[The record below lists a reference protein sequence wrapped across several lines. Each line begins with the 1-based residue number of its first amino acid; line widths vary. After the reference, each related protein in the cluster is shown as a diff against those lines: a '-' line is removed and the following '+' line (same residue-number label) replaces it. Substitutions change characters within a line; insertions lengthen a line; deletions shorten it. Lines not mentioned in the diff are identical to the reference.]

1 MPSAQMLRQQLLDTA
16 RGRIVS
22 LLQRGP
28 LTVDDIASK
37 LELSASGVR
46 AQITAME
53 RDGVVR
59 RVGRRAGVTRP
70 SRVFELTPEVEQLL
84 SQAYIPL
91 LTQLVEVFASA
102 LPARQVDALLTEAGR
117 KLAGQLASGRPS
129 GTLRARVI
137 ATSELLNDHLG
148 AVTHVEENGRY
159 IIRGKGCPLSA
170 LTGKHPAVCRAM
182 ESLVKEFIGAS
193 VHECCERA
201 HRPRCCFEIGNGT
214 TSKEAKSRSPR
225 SRKLL

>member
-1 MPSAQMLRQQLLDTA
+1 MFRQQLLDTG

-28 LTVDDIASK
+28 LTVDDIASN

-59 RVGRRAGVTRP
+59 RRGSRAGATRP

-91 LTQLVEVFASA
+91 LTQLVDVFAQT
-102 LPARQVDALLTEAGR
+102 LPERHVDKLMRQVGER
-117 KLAGQLASGRPS
+117 LARELSGGRPS
-129 GTLRARVI
+129 GSLRSRVV
-137 ATSELLNDHLG
+137 AASQLLNEQLG
-148 AVTHVEENGRY
+148 AVTRVEENGRFL
-159 IIRGKGCPLSA
+159 IRGEGCPLSA
-170 LTGKHPAVCRAM
+170 LTGKHPSVCRAM
-182 ESLVKEFIGAS
+182 ESLVKELVGVS

-201 HRPRCCFEIGNGT
+201 QRPRCCFEIKRT
-214 TSKEAKSRSPR
+214 AAASE
-225 SRKLL
+225 

>member
-1 MPSAQMLRQQLLDTA
+1 MFRQQLLDTS

-28 LTVDDIASK
+28 LTADDIASA

-46 AQITAME
+46 TQITAME

-59 RVGRRAGVTRP
+59 RRGSRAGTTRP

-91 LTQLVEVFASA
+91 LTQLVDVFAETM
-102 LPARQVDALLTEAGR
+102 PARQVDGLLRQVGK
-117 KLAGQLASGRPS
+117 KLARQLSAGRPS
-129 GTLRARVI
+129 GSLRARVTF
-137 ATSELLNDHLG
+137 ASEVLNKDLG

-159 IIRGKGCPLSA
+159 IIRGQGCPLSA

-182 ESLVKEFIGAS
+182 ESLVKELVGAS
-193 VHECCERA
+193 VHECCDREQ
-201 HRPRCCFEIGNGT
+201 RPRCCFEIKRT
-214 TSKEAKSRSPR
+214 VSE
-225 SRKLL
+225 

>member
-1 MPSAQMLRQQLLDTA
+1 MLRQQLLDTA

-28 LTVDDIASK
+28 LTVDEVASR
-37 LELSASGVR
+37 LEVSVSGIR

-59 RVGRRAGVTRP
+59 RVGSRPGTTRP

-84 SQAYIPL
+84 SRAYVPL
-91 LTQLVEVFASA
+91 LTQLVDVFAEG
-102 LPARQVDALLTEAGR
+102 LPARQVNALLRAAGR
-117 KLAGQLASGRPS
+117 KLAGQLSSGRPS
-129 GTLRARVI
+129 GTLRARVL
-137 ATSELLNDHLG
+137 ATSALLNDQLG

-159 IIRGKGCPLSA
+159 VIRGEGCPLSA
-170 LTGKHPAVCRAM
+170 LTGKHPAVCRAL
-182 ESLVKEFIGAS
+182 ESLVKELVGGT

-201 HRPRCCFEIGNGT
+201 QRPRCGFEIVSGT
-214 TSKEAKSRSPR
+214 TSTEAKRKPSQSRNVR
-225 SRKLL
+225 